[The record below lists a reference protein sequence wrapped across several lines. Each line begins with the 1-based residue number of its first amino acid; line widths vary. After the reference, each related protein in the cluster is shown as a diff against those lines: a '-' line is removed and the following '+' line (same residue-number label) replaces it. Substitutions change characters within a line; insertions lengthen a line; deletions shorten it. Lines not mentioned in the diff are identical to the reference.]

1 MGKCCNKI
9 RMRVVDNRATMRV
22 LTTIDRIG
30 GSDTGGTTVNPDV
43 MLAPYTAIDA
53 NGELITGTIG
63 EGTLIKPDITVGDGY
78 LTANYGV
85 KKGYFPKDINRG
97 LGVVGL
103 ICKIFIGGDTPPSD
117 EESSGRSGDYWVSDT
132 GVVYQHMNREWI
144 RGLRVNLA
152 FGNDFSKAYSIHKN
166 GNIISPNYVLLPE
179 GVTDEDK
186 VVFSK
191 INGKWVGR
199 IDSDAVAGP
208 VDLPMPNI
216 TTKDDTIIA
225 SVTLKEDSI
234 VKAGTRTHSATP
246 KAVYF
251 GEHAP
256 ESPEIK
262 DVWYSSTNHAFY
274 RCTQLIPEVIWTKEV
289 GGIHGIY
296 AIKETEYNQTN

>member
-1 MGKCCNKI
+1 MGKCCKI
-9 RMRVVDNRATMRV
+9 RMRVVENRATMRV

-78 LTANYGV
+78 LSANYGV

-97 LGVVGL
+97 LGMVGI

-132 GVVYQHMNREWI
+132 GIVYQHMNREWI
-144 RGLRVNLA
+144 SGPRVDIG
-152 FGNDFSKAYSIHKN
+152 FGNDFSKAYSIHRH
-166 GNIISPNYVLLPE
+166 GNFISPNYVLLPE
-179 GVTDEDK
+179 GVTDDDK

-191 INGKWVGR
+191 INGEWVGR
-199 IDSDAVAGP
+199 IDSGAVVGP
-208 VDLPMPNI
+208 IDVPTPDI
-216 TTKDDTIIA
+216 AIEDDTIIA
-225 SVTLKEDSI
+225 SVTVKEDSI
-234 VKAGTRTHSATP
+234 VKGGTKTYSYTP
-246 KAVYF
+246 KAVYR

-256 ESPEIK
+256 EAPKLRDI
-262 DVWYSSTNHAFY
+262 WYSSSNHAFY
-274 RCTQLIPEVIWTKEV
+274 RCTQLTPEIVWTKVV
-289 GGIHGIY
+289 GAIHGIY
-296 AIKETEYNQTN
+296 ALKETESHPTN

>member
-1 MGKCCNKI
+1 MGRCCKI
-9 RMRVVDNRATMRV
+9 RMRVVENCATMRV
-22 LTTIDRIG
+22 LTTVDRIG

-63 EGTLIKPDITVGDGY
+63 EGTLIKPDITVSDGF
-78 LTANYGV
+78 LSANYGV
-85 KKGYFPKDINRG
+85 KKGYFSKDVNRG
-97 LGVVGL
+97 LGMIGT
-103 ICKIFIGGDTPPSD
+103 ICKMFLGGDTAPSD
-117 EESSGRSGDYWVSDT
+117 AEAGLRFGDYWISDT
-132 GVVYQHMNREWI
+132 GVIHKYMSREWTSGP
-144 RGLRVNLA
+144 RA
-152 FGNDFSKAYSIHKN
+152 DFGFGTDFSKAYSVHKH
-166 GNIISPNYVLLPE
+166 GDFISPNYVLLPE

-225 SVTLKEDSI
+225 SVTLEEDSI

-256 ESPEIK
+256 ESPKIK
-262 DVWYSSTNHAFY
+262 DIWYSSSNHAFY

-289 GGIHGIY
+289 GRIHGIY
-296 AIKETEYNQTN
+296 VFKETEYNPTN